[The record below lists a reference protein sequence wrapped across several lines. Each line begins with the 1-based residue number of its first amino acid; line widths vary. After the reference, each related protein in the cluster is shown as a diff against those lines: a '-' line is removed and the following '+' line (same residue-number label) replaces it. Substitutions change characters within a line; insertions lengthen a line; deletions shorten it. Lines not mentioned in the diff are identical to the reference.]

1 MTAERREDPIL
12 FFIHRLSRSI
22 LRASMARYMLE
33 FGLGVPQVQILNAI
47 GALGPRASK
56 DIADFMAMNK
66 ALVSRS
72 LSELTA
78 RGYTRNTADPNDARR
93 RVWTLT
99 AKGRRL
105 VETCRPLRHERTSR
119 LMAALTE
126 DERAMLVDILNRLY
140 IASEQLGADDAQ
152 LAKRRRAA
160 KRPRGA
166 ATARRNAA
174 ASGAEA

>member
-1 MTAERREDPIL
+1 
-12 FFIHRLSRSI
+12 
-22 LRASMARYMLE
+22 
-33 FGLGVPQVQILNAI
+33 
-47 GALGPRASK
+47 
-56 DIADFMAMNK
+56 MNK

-140 IASEQLGADDAQ
+140 IASEQLGADEAQ

-166 ATARRNAA
+166 ATARQ
-174 ASGAEA
+174 